1 MTICGRGRA
10 MSSDRVHTIVRLL
23 RDTDMTLSE
32 IAERVHCSRSAVI
45 TVNQKSRVRSYGGLR
60 SSWTVNSQ
68 QGAVVG
74 M

>member
-45 TVNQKSRVRSYGGLR
+45 TVNQKSRVRSYRGMR
-60 SSWTVNSQ
+60 SSWTVNA
-68 QGAVVG
+68 QGGVASG
-74 M
+74 I